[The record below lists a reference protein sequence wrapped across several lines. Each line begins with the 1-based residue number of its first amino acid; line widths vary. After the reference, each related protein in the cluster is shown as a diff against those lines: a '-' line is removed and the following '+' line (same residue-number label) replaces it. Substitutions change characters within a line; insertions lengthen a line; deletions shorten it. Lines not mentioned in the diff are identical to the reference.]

1 VHLYH
6 VHTKINIPPFN
17 NEDECPRQQHH
28 VTVISLLIKRAAV
41 ILAEQ
46 HGQMQCAMDW
56 YFWGKTGKW
65 YFTCCLFSSVI
76 MQFCVTQIFDSDWV
90 VFAKNFIHEV
100 VRVLGVMAVDYP
112 IICVPCT
119 NINILLF
126 SGNKKN
132 VINCCLLFI
141 LDSG

>member
-28 VTVISLLIKRAAV
+28 VTVISLLIKRAVV

-65 YFTCCLFSSVI
+65 HFTCFLFSSV
-76 MQFCVTQIFDSDWV
+76 
-90 VFAKNFIHEV
+90 
-100 VRVLGVMAVDYP
+100 
-112 IICVPCT
+112 
-119 NINILLF
+119 
-126 SGNKKN
+126 
-132 VINCCLLFI
+132 
-141 LDSG
+141 